1 METLKTSSTAIRAF
15 RILEVIAG
23 FPEGCGMVDVARALD
38 LPKQTTHR
46 LIRQLE
52 VAGLVTR
59 LPGSKKIFLGQVV
72 RHLSIRALTHGPAYQ
87 VRHGILKALVEQI
100 GETCNL
106 AAMVDSEVLY
116 LDRVETSWLLRA
128 NLGPGSRVPI
138 HVSASGKLLLGYL
151 PKRRREQMIASL
163 NLRPLTPHT
172 ITDAKVLRDEVEE
185 VRRKGFAINAQEHLM
200 GVIALAVPVY
210 YGDQVCAA
218 IATQAPIGRITID
231 DLIGLLPAMRQAA
244 NSISETLGD

>member
-1 METLKTSSTAIRAF
+1 
-15 RILEVIAG
+15 
-23 FPEGCGMVDVARALD
+23 
-38 LPKQTTHR
+38 
-46 LIRQLE
+46 
-52 VAGLVTR
+52 
-59 LPGSKKIFLGQVV
+59 
-72 RHLSIRALTHGPAYQ
+72 
-87 VRHGILKALVEQI
+87 
-100 GETCNL
+100 
-106 AAMVDSEVLY
+106 
-116 LDRVETSWLLRA
+116 
-128 NLGPGSRVPI
+128 
-138 HVSASGKLLLGYL
+138 
-151 PKRRREQMIASL
+151 MIASL

-210 YGDQVCAA
+210 YGGQVCAA